1 MGEEGLGL
9 KPGLAELKLEP
20 GIHRFVKLFESNF
33 NYLSRDGDVEPLV
46 DTPHTAA
53 RKSDKIRQIVN
64 EHTSAES
71 QKTVESIL
79 DQVTEDNLLK
89 PEHNIHV
96 KCAKMEIYR
105 SRFCHRWTSCCST

>member
-1 MGEEGLGL
+1 MNNLL
-9 KPGLAELKLEP
+9 
-20 GIHRFVKLFESNF
+20 
-33 NYLSRDGDVEPLV
+33 RDGDVEPLV

-79 DQVTEDNLLK
+79 DQVWIL
-89 PEHNIHV
+89 V
-96 KCAKMEIYR
+96 
-105 SRFCHRWTSCCST
+105 W

>member
-79 DQVTEDNLLK
+79 DQVKKSICE
-89 PEHNIHV
+89 E
-96 KCAKMEIYR
+96 
-105 SRFCHRWTSCCST
+105 TSNTHSC